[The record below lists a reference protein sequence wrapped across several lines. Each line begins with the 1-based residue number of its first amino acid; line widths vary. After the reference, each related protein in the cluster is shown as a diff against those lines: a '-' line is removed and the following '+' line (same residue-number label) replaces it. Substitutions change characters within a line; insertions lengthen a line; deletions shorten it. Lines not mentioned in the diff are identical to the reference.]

1 MAKRAGGV
9 SLWRRVTNYV
19 KHDLREIV
27 WPRPMDDPPGTT
39 SVFEG
44 LTARDHARVWS
55 NAWREYKRGWRWYFG
70 EPESDR
76 EERIAREK
84 AEGTHVEDEY
94 EALDREEF
102 EALKEEA
109 GRMAAAGKA
118 MGHDGWKHQLQ
129 MFYRTRGKVYTRSI
143 AEFVKGYR
151 EGMAESTLRS
161 RMAQQG
167 EEEEPPPPPPPRK

>member
-55 NAWREYKRGWRWYFG
+55 NAWREYKRG
-70 EPESDR
+70 D
-76 EERIAREK
+76 
-84 AEGTHVEDEY
+84 
-94 EALDREEF
+94 
-102 EALKEEA
+102 
-109 GRMAAAGKA
+109 
-118 MGHDGWKHQLQ
+118 
-129 MFYRTRGKVYTRSI
+129 RSI
-143 AEFVKGYR
+143 KSNSLTMKDCLKDLVAKGFTP
-151 EGMAESTLRS
+151 EQIQESAALLS
-161 RMAQQG
+161 L
-167 EEEEPPPPPPPRK
+167 